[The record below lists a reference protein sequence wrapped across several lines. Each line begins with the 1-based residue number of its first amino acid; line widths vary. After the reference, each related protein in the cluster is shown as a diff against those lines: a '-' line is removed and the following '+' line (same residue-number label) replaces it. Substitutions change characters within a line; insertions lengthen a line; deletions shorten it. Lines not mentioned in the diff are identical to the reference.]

1 MAKRNKSESNTESLN
16 NAEDLKYKVGK
27 GSIAYKPKG
36 YSLSKII
43 TVGEIIPD
51 EVIENY
57 KRQKILDALIKR
69 GTIVLCGTDL
79 KEVEVGAFKFTPIMT
94 PGHSSDSVTFYFKE
108 DKIMFVGDF
117 IFKDTVG
124 RCDLPTGSSSEMDK
138 SIEKIKAYDDDI
150 TLYPG
155 HGDETTLGREKEYNL
170 YFIGK

>member
-57 KRQKILDALIKR
+57 KRQKVFDALIKK

-79 KEVEVGAFKFTPIMT
+79 KEVEKEYVDPPSNAADTMNEIADKTAE
-94 PGHSSDSVTFYFKE
+94 KAEE
-108 DKIMFVGDF
+108 DKE
-117 IFKDTVG
+117 
-124 RCDLPTGSSSEMDK
+124 SEAEEDK
-138 SIEKIKAYDDDI
+138 ELGKEEVQ
-150 TLYPG
+150 
-155 HGDETTLGREKEYNL
+155 ETAEQ
-170 YFIGK
+170 

>member
-57 KRQKILDALIKR
+57 KRQKVFDALIKK
-69 GTIVLCGTDL
+69 GTIVLCGADL
-79 KEVEVGAFKFTPIMT
+79 KEVEKEYVDPPSNAADTMNKIADKTAE
-94 PGHSSDSVTFYFKE
+94 KAEE
-108 DKIMFVGDF
+108 DKE
-117 IFKDTVG
+117 
-124 RCDLPTGSSSEMDK
+124 SEAEEDK
-138 SIEKIKAYDDDI
+138 ELGKEEVQ
-150 TLYPG
+150 
-155 HGDETTLGREKEYNL
+155 ETAEQ
-170 YFIGK
+170 

>member
-57 KRQKILDALIKR
+57 KRQKVLDALIKK

-79 KEVEVGAFKFTPIMT
+79 KEVEKEYVDPPFNAADTMNEIADKTAEKT
-94 PGHSSDSVTFYFKE
+94 EE
-108 DKIMFVGDF
+108 DKESEAEED
-117 IFKDTVG
+117 KE
-124 RCDLPTGSSSEMDK
+124 GSKE
-138 SIEKIKAYDDDI
+138 E
-150 TLYPG
+150 G
-155 HGDETTLGREKEYNL
+155 QETAEQ
-170 YFIGK
+170 

>member
-1 MAKRNKSESNTESLN
+1 MAKRNKLESNTESSN

-57 KRQKILDALIKR
+57 KRQKVFDALIKR

-79 KEVEVGAFKFTPIMT
+79 KEVE
-94 PGHSSDSVTFYFKE
+94 
-108 DKIMFVGDF
+108 
-117 IFKDTVG
+117 
-124 RCDLPTGSSSEMDK
+124 
-138 SIEKIKAYDDDI
+138 
-150 TLYPG
+150 
-155 HGDETTLGREKEYNL
+155 KEYVDPPSNAADTMNE
-170 YFIGK
+170 IADKTAGKTENTEQEDTQDGSQGTKQEDTQDGSQGTGQGTAEQ